1 MKVLFLSQRV
11 PFPPNRG
18 DKITTWRLLERM
30 ARHHDV
36 TVAAFAHD
44 QADEEGALEPPPR
57 ALSSAPSSS
66 ASARPGRVPASK
78 PGTAS
83 SSGPSTAG
91 PHSAQRKRRPA
102 LPHAKAM
109 RTSPAPNAS
118 LHLLHLPRFAGDRS
132 TLCSR
137 TVNQ

>member
-44 QADEEGALEPPPR
+44 QADEEGARLLAEQGFEVHTVPLDVRR
-57 ALSSAPSSS
+57 AKL
-66 ASARPGRVPASK
+66 R
-78 PGTAS
+78 
-83 SSGPSTAG
+83 
-91 PHSAQRKRRPA
+91 
-102 LPHAKAM
+102 
-109 RTSPAPNAS
+109 S
-118 LHLLHLPRFAGDRS
+118 L
-132 TLCSR
+132 
-137 TVNQ
+137 V